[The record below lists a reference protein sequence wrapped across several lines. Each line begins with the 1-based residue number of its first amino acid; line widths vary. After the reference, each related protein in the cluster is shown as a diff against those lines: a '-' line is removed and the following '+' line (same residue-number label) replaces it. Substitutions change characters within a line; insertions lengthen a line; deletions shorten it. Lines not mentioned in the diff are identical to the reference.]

1 MSPRLSV
8 TKQGQSAPRRNVLCL
23 FTCIALLTVA
33 ATAFAQFPSPISFG
47 PPQTYTVGDYPRSV
61 ATGDF
66 NGDSKLDL
74 VVTNYT
80 DSTIS
85 ILLGNGDG
93 TFQAPVNYAVG
104 SDPISVAVGDFNGD
118 GKPDLVVACNATS
131 VLSVLL
137 GNGDG
142 TFQAAVTY
150 VVGTYPN
157 AVIVRDFNGDG
168 KQDLV
173 VANYDGT
180 VSVLLGNGDGTFQ
193 PMVNYPDGTDLQSVA
208 AGDFN
213 GDGKLDLVT
222 ASYDG
227 TVSVLLGNG
236 DGTFQVVG
244 NYVFDYAHFWATVG
258 DLNGDGK
265 PDLVVANGYSGDVS
279 VLLGNGDGTF
289 QPPVDYAATL
299 WPSFITVADFN
310 GDGKLDLVVAGFE
323 ACILLGW
330 GDGTFQP
337 ALNYPAGSSPS
348 SIAVGDFNGD
358 GKLDM
363 AVADY
368 LGNSVTVLLN
378 TTTGM
383 GTSVALTSSANPS
396 DPGQDVT
403 LTAKVTS
410 AQGTPT
416 GTVTFVDGAISLG
429 VETLSS
435 GAATLATSE
444 LAVGSHWITGY
455 YSGDSTY
462 TANNSRPL
470 VQTVTGPVAVS
481 LAPDGLIFGDQQA
494 GTFSAPQTVTLTNT
508 SGSTLIISSIT
519 ASGDF
524 DPAYNCSATIA
535 VDGSCL
541 IGVTFTPTAAGTRTG
556 SLMVADNA
564 PGSPQSIPLVG
575 TGTAGTPIPFVS
587 PGSLTFGN
595 QLVNTTSTAQA
606 VTISN
611 PGWATLNISSVAISS
626 NFSQTNNCGS
636 SLVVGGLCTF
646 NVSFTPRTAGPLT
659 GALTVTDNTHG
670 ITVTVSLS
678 GTGQDFSFAPPSG
691 SPTTST
697 VAPGATAT
705 YTLSVG
711 GLGGFSGSVS
721 FSCAGAPS
729 EATCLVSPNPVTG
742 GSTATNVTVT
752 VTTTAP
758 SVSAPRSR
766 PVPPA
771 PPLSPRVRGL
781 WVLALLLAALAW
793 AVGRRNQRGAGR
805 WQFTVLLLAAG
816 FLLTLALAGCGGGGG
831 GGGTGPTQNPG
842 TPAGTY
848 NLTVTGTAGSGSSAL
863 SHNVTLTLTVS

>member
-1 MSPRLSV
+1 M
-8 TKQGQSAPRRNVLCL
+8 PRRFSSSNPRQTATWRMVVCL
-23 FTCIALLTVA
+23 FTCIALLTAA
-33 ATAFAQFPSPISFG
+33 ATAFAQLPAPISFG
-47 PPQTYTVGDYPRSV
+47 GPQVYTVGNYPRSV

-66 NGDSKLDL
+66 NGDGKLDL
-74 VVTNYT
+74 AVANYT

-93 TFQAPVNYAVG
+93 TFQAAVDYAVG

-118 GKPDLVVACNATS
+118 GKPDLVVVCNATS

-142 TFQAAVTY
+142 TFPPAVTY

-157 AVIVRDFNGDG
+157 AVIVGDFNGDG
-168 KQDLV
+168 KPDLV

-227 TVSVLLGNG
+227 TVSVLWGKG
-236 DGTFQVVG
+236 DGTFQVAG
-244 NYVFDYAHFWATVG
+244 NYVFDYAHFWVTVG

-358 GKLDM
+358 GKLDL

-378 TTTGM
+378 TTTGL

-410 AQGTPT
+410 AQGTPA

-435 GAATLATSE
+435 GAATLTTSE

-455 YSGDSTY
+455 YSGDSPY

-470 VQTVTGPVAVS
+470 IQTVTGPVAVS

-508 SGSTLIISSIT
+508 SSSTLTISSIT

-535 VDGSCL
+535 VGGSCL

-575 TGTAGTPIPFVS
+575 TGTAGTPVPFVS

-595 QLVNTTSTAQA
+595 QLVNTTSAAQA
-606 VTISN
+606 VTITN
-611 PGWATLNISSVAISS
+611 PGWATLNISSVAVSS

-646 NVSFTPRTAGPLT
+646 NVSFTPRAGGPLT
-659 GALTVTDNTHG
+659 GTLTVTDSTHG

-678 GTGQDFSFAPPSG
+678 GTGQDFTLALSSG
-691 SPTTST
+691 SSTSAT
-697 VAPGATAT
+697 VAPGQPAS
-705 YTLSVG
+705 YTLSVAG
-711 GLGGFSGSVS
+711 EGGFSQGVT
-721 FSCAGAPS
+721 FTCTGAPS
-729 EATCLVSPNPVTG
+729 EATCTASPTSMTP
-742 GSTATNVTVT
+742 GSSSTNITVG
-752 VTTTAP
+752 VTTSAP
-758 SVSAPRSR
+758 SVSTPRSR
-766 PVPPA
+766 NLPPVPI
-771 PPLSPRVRGL
+771 SPDFRGL
-781 WVLALLLAALAW
+781 LIFALALAAMAW
-793 AVGRRNQRGAGR
+793 VFGRRNQPSVRR
-805 WQFTVLLLAAG
+805 WQSTLVPLAAG
-816 FLLTLALAGCGGGGG
+816 WLLILALAGCGGGGG
-831 GGGTGPTQNPG
+831 STSPMPDPG
-842 TPAGTY
+842 TPDGTY
-848 NLTVTGTAGSGSSAL
+848 TLTVIGTAGSGSSTL
-863 SHNVTLTLTVS
+863 SHSMTLTLTVK